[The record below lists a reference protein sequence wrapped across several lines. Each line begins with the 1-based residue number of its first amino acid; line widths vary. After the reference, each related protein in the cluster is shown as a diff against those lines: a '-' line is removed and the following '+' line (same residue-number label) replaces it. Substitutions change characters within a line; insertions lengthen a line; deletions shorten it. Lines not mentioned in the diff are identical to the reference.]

1 MRLLYASFDG
11 SANFGA
17 DWQSARI
24 DAILP
29 HVESSY
35 NISFLTGGIM
45 IVPLTPVRCLYRGVD
60 LYGKKVGVV
69 SGLSRATYTQFG
81 ERCERLAAGLLAEGI
96 RPGDRVAY
104 LSFNNNALLEGYYG
118 VVLARGVVMP
128 LNVRLTPPELVAI
141 LNHAEARVLIF
152 ENDFAPLVEHI
163 RKACPEIARYAAV
176 TEAGNGAG
184 PLADFTYE
192 ELLTRGRMERPD
204 IFSFDENAIA
214 ELFYTSGS
222 TGTPKGVMLSHRTL
236 YLHALAVAGTFNHD
250 DTAVELHTIPL
261 FHANGW
267 GRPQASTMMGLKQ
280 VMVRRFE
287 PTLVFRLIQE
297 EKATAMSLVPTMANA
312 LLNAPDMG
320 QFDLSSLKEIHVG
333 GAAAS
338 PELIG
343 RLEGA
348 FHCPAMGGYG
358 LTETCP
364 VASSARPK
372 GTVEYA
378 DEADRLGRQATAGWP
393 IPGVE
398 IRVVDLDMKDV
409 PRDMQTVGEVA
420 IRGDEVMDGYY
431 KDPQGT
437 AAVMTDG
444 WFHSGDM
451 AVWDEE
457 NYIHIVDRKKDI
469 IISGGE
475 NISSLEVEKAIFAH
489 PAVLECAV
497 VAAPDDKWGEI
508 PAAFV
513 VLKPGQTLQAE
524 QLCAFLAGRIARFKI
539 PRTFAFTE
547 TPLPK
552 TGTGKIVKRELRD
565 MLWAGRAKR
574 VQG

>member
-1 MRLLYASFDG
+1 
-11 SANFGA
+11 
-17 DWQSARI
+17 
-24 DAILP
+24 
-29 HVESSY
+29 
-35 NISFLTGGIM
+35 M

-69 SGLSRATYTQFG
+69 SGSVRATYAEFG
-81 ERCERLAAGLLAEGI
+81 ERSERLAGGLVAEGM

-141 LNHAEARVLIF
+141 LNHSEARMLIF
-152 ENDFAPLVEHI
+152 EDDFAPLVEHI
-163 RKACPEIARYAAV
+163 RKACPSIACYVAIDRP
-176 TEAGNGAG
+176 G
-184 PLADFTYE
+184 PLADLTYA
-192 ELLTRGRMERPD
+192 ELLTRGRLERPD

-267 GRPQASTMMGLKQ
+267 GRPQASTMMGIKQ

-287 PTLVFRLIQE
+287 PALVFRLIQE

-312 LLNAPDMG
+312 LLNAPDLG

-343 RLEGA
+343 RLEEA
-348 FHCPAMGGYG
+348 FHCAAMGGYG

-364 VASSARPK
+364 VASSARRK
-372 GTVEYA
+372 GTVQYA
-378 DEADRLGRQATAGWP
+378 DEADRLGHQAMAGWP

-398 IRVVDLDMKDV
+398 IRVVDLHMKDV
-409 PRDMQTVGEVA
+409 PRDMQTVGEVV

-497 VAAPDDKWGEI
+497 VAAPDTKWGEI

-513 VLKPGQTLQAE
+513 VLKPGQALTAD
-524 QLCAFLAGRIARFKI
+524 QLCEFLAERIARFKI
-539 PRTFAFTE
+539 PRAFE
-547 TPLPK
+547 FLATPLPK
-552 TGTGKIVKRELRD
+552 TGTGKIVKRELRE
-565 MLWAGRAKR
+565 MFWAGRARR
-574 VQG
+574 VKG